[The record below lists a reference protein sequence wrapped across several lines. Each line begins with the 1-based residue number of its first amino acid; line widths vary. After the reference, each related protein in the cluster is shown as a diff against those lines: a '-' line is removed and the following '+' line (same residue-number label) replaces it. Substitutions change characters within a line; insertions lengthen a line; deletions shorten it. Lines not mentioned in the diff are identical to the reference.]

1 MKIKKGQN
9 VKIIT
14 GKDKGKTGKVLRVI
28 PRNNLV
34 VVEGINIV
42 KKHQKSK
49 GQQQGGGI
57 IEKPMPVHI
66 SNIKLE
72 QESKKIYPVAQP
84 KAGGTGAKK

>member
-28 PRNNLV
+28 PRDSLV
-34 VVEGINIV
+34 IVEGINIV

-66 SNIKLE
+66 SNVKLE
-72 QESKKIYPVAQP
+72 QESKKTIKQIRPV
-84 KAGGTGAKK
+84 K